1 MTIETLRAE
10 IRDFVLNELLKG
22 MVDESELQDN
32 RQMIK
37 DGLIDSIGIMRLLTF
52 LSQTY
57 NIELTDDDFK
67 MKNFESIDK
76 IPLLILRDNIL
87 VESLAL
93 MTLINTG
100 TLVLNLDCL
109 KCPFPMI

>member
-37 DGLIDSIGIMRLLTF
+37 DVLIDSIGIMRLLTF

-67 MKNFESIDK
+67 MKNFESID
-76 IPLLILRDNIL
+76 NIC
-87 VESLAL
+87 EFI
-93 MTLINTG
+93 MR
-100 TLVLNLDCL
+100 
-109 KCPFPMI
+109 K

>member
-37 DGLIDSIGIMRLLTF
+37 DGLIVSIGIMRLLTF

-67 MKNFESIDK
+67 MKNFESID
-76 IPLLILRDNIL
+76 NIC
-87 VESLAL
+87 EFI
-93 MTLINTG
+93 MR
-100 TLVLNLDCL
+100 
-109 KCPFPMI
+109 K

>member
-37 DGLIDSIGIMRLLTF
+37 DGLIDSIEIRN
-52 LSQTY
+52 S
-57 NIELTDDDFK
+57 
-67 MKNFESIDK
+67 
-76 IPLLILRDNIL
+76 
-87 VESLAL
+87 
-93 MTLINTG
+93 
-100 TLVLNLDCL
+100 
-109 KCPFPMI
+109 

>member
-10 IRDFVLNELLKG
+10 IRYFVLNELLKG

-67 MKNFESIDK
+67 MKNFESID
-76 IPLLILRDNIL
+76 NIC
-87 VESLAL
+87 EFI
-93 MTLINTG
+93 MR
-100 TLVLNLDCL
+100 
-109 KCPFPMI
+109 K

>member
-22 MVDESELQDN
+22 MADESELQDN
-32 RQMIK
+32 RQMIQ

-67 MKNFESIDK
+67 MKNFESID
-76 IPLLILRDNIL
+76 NIC
-87 VESLAL
+87 EFI
-93 MTLINTG
+93 MR
-100 TLVLNLDCL
+100 
-109 KCPFPMI
+109 K

>member
-67 MKNFESIDK
+67 MKNFEPI
-76 IPLLILRDNIL
+76 DNIC
-87 VESLAL
+87 EFI
-93 MTLINTG
+93 MR
-100 TLVLNLDCL
+100 
-109 KCPFPMI
+109 K

>member
-52 LSQTY
+52 LSVSYTH
-57 NIELTDDDFK
+57 LTLPT
-67 MKNFESIDK
+67 I
-76 IPLLILRDNIL
+76 RL
-87 VESLAL
+87 V
-93 MTLINTG
+93 
-100 TLVLNLDCL
+100 
-109 KCPFPMI
+109 

>member
-67 MKNFESIDK
+67 MKNFESID
-76 IPLLILRDNIL
+76 NIR
-87 VESLAL
+87 EFI
-93 MTLINTG
+93 MR
-100 TLVLNLDCL
+100 
-109 KCPFPMI
+109 K

>member
-67 MKNFESIDK
+67 MKNF
-76 IPLLILRDNIL
+76 
-87 VESLAL
+87 
-93 MTLINTG
+93 
-100 TLVLNLDCL
+100 
-109 KCPFPMI
+109 

>member
-67 MKNFESIDK
+67 MENFESID
-76 IPLLILRDNIL
+76 NIC
-87 VESLAL
+87 EFI
-93 MTLINTG
+93 MR
-100 TLVLNLDCL
+100 
-109 KCPFPMI
+109 K

>member
-1 MTIETLRAE
+1 MTNETLRAE

-67 MKNFESIDK
+67 MKNFESID
-76 IPLLILRDNIL
+76 NIC
-87 VESLAL
+87 EFI
-93 MTLINTG
+93 MG
-100 TLVLNLDCL
+100 
-109 KCPFPMI
+109 K

>member
-67 MKNFESIDK
+67 MKNFESIDNVCEF
-76 IPLLILRDNIL
+76 I
-87 VESLAL
+87 
-93 MTLINTG
+93 M
-100 TLVLNLDCL
+100 L
-109 KCPFPMI
+109 K

>member
-37 DGLIDSIGIMRLLTF
+37 DGLLYENSFFHGLCSVSTI
-52 LSQTY
+52 
-57 NIELTDDDFK
+57 
-67 MKNFESIDK
+67 
-76 IPLLILRDNIL
+76 
-87 VESLAL
+87 
-93 MTLINTG
+93 
-100 TLVLNLDCL
+100 
-109 KCPFPMI
+109 

>member
-10 IRDFVLNELLKG
+10 IRDFVSNELLKG

-67 MKNFESIDK
+67 MKNFESIN
-76 IPLLILRDNIL
+76 NICEF
-87 VESLAL
+87 V
-93 MTLINTG
+93 MR
-100 TLVLNLDCL
+100 
-109 KCPFPMI
+109 K

>member
-57 NIELTDDDFK
+57 NIELTDDDYK
-67 MKNFESIDK
+67 
-76 IPLLILRDNIL
+76 
-87 VESLAL
+87 
-93 MTLINTG
+93 
-100 TLVLNLDCL
+100 
-109 KCPFPMI
+109 

>member
-67 MKNFESIDK
+67 MKNFESID
-76 IPLLILRDNIL
+76 NIC
-87 VESLAL
+87 EFIMRKELA
-93 MTLINTG
+93 G
-100 TLVLNLDCL
+100 E
-109 KCPFPMI
+109 

>member
-22 MVDESELQDN
+22 MVDESELQDT

-67 MKNFESIDK
+67 MKNFESID
-76 IPLLILRDNIL
+76 NIC
-87 VESLAL
+87 EFI
-93 MTLINTG
+93 MR
-100 TLVLNLDCL
+100 
-109 KCPFPMI
+109 K

>member
-52 LSQTY
+52 VWGQHKTYSCRILSC
-57 NIELTDDDFK
+57 
-67 MKNFESIDK
+67 K
-76 IPLLILRDNIL
+76 I
-87 VESLAL
+87 
-93 MTLINTG
+93 
-100 TLVLNLDCL
+100 
-109 KCPFPMI
+109 

>member
-57 NIELTDDDFK
+57 NIELTDDDFLLK
-67 MKNFESIDK
+67 ILSQSI
-76 IPLLILRDNIL
+76 IYVSLLCANNWQGSRL
-87 VESLAL
+87 
-93 MTLINTG
+93 
-100 TLVLNLDCL
+100 
-109 KCPFPMI
+109 P

>member
-32 RQMIK
+32 RQMTK

-67 MKNFESIDK
+67 MKNFESID
-76 IPLLILRDNIL
+76 NIC
-87 VESLAL
+87 EFI
-93 MTLINTG
+93 MR
-100 TLVLNLDCL
+100 
-109 KCPFPMI
+109 K

>member
-37 DGLIDSIGIMRLLTF
+37 DGLIESIGIMRQLTF

-67 MKNFESIDK
+67 MKNFESID
-76 IPLLILRDNIL
+76 NIC
-87 VESLAL
+87 EFI
-93 MTLINTG
+93 MR
-100 TLVLNLDCL
+100 
-109 KCPFPMI
+109 K

>member
-67 MKNFESIDK
+67 MN
-76 IPLLILRDNIL
+76 R
-87 VESLAL
+87 
-93 MTLINTG
+93 
-100 TLVLNLDCL
+100 
-109 KCPFPMI
+109 

>member
-10 IRDFVLNELLKG
+10 IRDCVLNELLKG
-22 MVDESELQDN
+22 MVDESEVQDN

-67 MKNFESIDK
+67 MKNFESID
-76 IPLLILRDNIL
+76 NIC
-87 VESLAL
+87 EFI
-93 MTLINTG
+93 MR
-100 TLVLNLDCL
+100 
-109 KCPFPMI
+109 K

>member
-57 NIELTDDDFK
+57 N
-67 MKNFESIDK
+67 
-76 IPLLILRDNIL
+76 
-87 VESLAL
+87 
-93 MTLINTG
+93 
-100 TLVLNLDCL
+100 
-109 KCPFPMI
+109 

>member
-67 MKNFESIDK
+67 MKNFESID
-76 IPLLILRDNIL
+76 NIC
-87 VESLAL
+87 VFI
-93 MTLINTG
+93 MR
-100 TLVLNLDCL
+100 
-109 KCPFPMI
+109 K

>member
-10 IRDFVLNELLKG
+10 IRDFVLN
-22 MVDESELQDN
+22 
-32 RQMIK
+32 

-67 MKNFESIDK
+67 MKNFESID
-76 IPLLILRDNIL
+76 NIC
-87 VESLAL
+87 EFI
-93 MTLINTG
+93 MR
-100 TLVLNLDCL
+100 
-109 KCPFPMI
+109 K

>member
-67 MKNFESIDK
+67 MKNFESID
-76 IPLLILRDNIL
+76 NICEF
-87 VESLAL
+87 V
-93 MTLINTG
+93 MR
-100 TLVLNLDCL
+100 
-109 KCPFPMI
+109 K

>member
-57 NIELTDDDFK
+57 NIELTDDDFGLK
-67 MKNFESIDK
+67 
-76 IPLLILRDNIL
+76 LL
-87 VESLAL
+87 V
-93 MTLINTG
+93 
-100 TLVLNLDCL
+100 NLDYL
-109 KCPFPMI
+109 FRSSYMSV

>member
-10 IRDFVLNELLKG
+10 IRDFVLHELLKG

-67 MKNFESIDK
+67 MKNFESID
-76 IPLLILRDNIL
+76 NIC
-87 VESLAL
+87 EFI
-93 MTLINTG
+93 MR
-100 TLVLNLDCL
+100 
-109 KCPFPMI
+109 K

>member
-67 MKNFESIDK
+67 MKNFESID
-76 IPLLILRDNIL
+76 NIC
-87 VESLAL
+87 EFS
-93 MTLINTG
+93 MR
-100 TLVLNLDCL
+100 
-109 KCPFPMI
+109 K

>member
-10 IRDFVLNELLKG
+10 IRDFVLN
-22 MVDESELQDN
+22 N

-67 MKNFESIDK
+67 MKNFESID
-76 IPLLILRDNIL
+76 NIC
-87 VESLAL
+87 EFI
-93 MTLINTG
+93 MR
-100 TLVLNLDCL
+100 
-109 KCPFPMI
+109 K

>member
-22 MVDESELQDN
+22 MVDERELQDN
-32 RQMIK
+32 LQMIK

-67 MKNFESIDK
+67 MKNFESID
-76 IPLLILRDNIL
+76 NIC
-87 VESLAL
+87 EFI
-93 MTLINTG
+93 MR
-100 TLVLNLDCL
+100 
-109 KCPFPMI
+109 K

>member
-67 MKNFESIDK
+67 MKNIESID
-76 IPLLILRDNIL
+76 NIC
-87 VESLAL
+87 EFI
-93 MTLINTG
+93 MR
-100 TLVLNLDCL
+100 
-109 KCPFPMI
+109 K

>member
-57 NIELTDDDFK
+57 D
-67 MKNFESIDK
+67 
-76 IPLLILRDNIL
+76 
-87 VESLAL
+87 
-93 MTLINTG
+93 
-100 TLVLNLDCL
+100 
-109 KCPFPMI
+109 

>member
-57 NIELTDDDFK
+57 NIC
-67 MKNFESIDK
+67 
-76 IPLLILRDNIL
+76 LLYTSDAAD
-87 VESLAL
+87 E
-93 MTLINTG
+93 
-100 TLVLNLDCL
+100 
-109 KCPFPMI
+109 

>member
-57 NIELTDDDFK
+57 NNEVTDDDFK
-67 MKNFESIDK
+67 MKNFESID
-76 IPLLILRDNIL
+76 NIC
-87 VESLAL
+87 EFI
-93 MTLINTG
+93 MR
-100 TLVLNLDCL
+100 
-109 KCPFPMI
+109 K

>member
-1 MTIETLRAE
+1 MTIETLRVE

-67 MKNFESIDK
+67 MKNFESID
-76 IPLLILRDNIL
+76 NIC
-87 VESLAL
+87 EFI
-93 MTLINTG
+93 MR
-100 TLVLNLDCL
+100 
-109 KCPFPMI
+109 K